1 MCREDEAVAGC
12 LWPVAGG
19 DGWRRRNPPGP
30 SLGGAASAWR
40 KDRFRFPFF
49 FYSPNCPPPLCK
61 FPPPLFLVI
70 LTYIY
75 R

>member
-30 SLGGAASAWR
+30 SLGGAAAAWR

-49 FYSPNCPPPLCK
+49 FTLQTAPLH
-61 FPPPLFLVI
+61 FVNFL
-70 LTYIY
+70 LPFFW
-75 R
+75 